1 MENLRYI
8 NVYIVSIIYCCWKL
22 KRIGIWKFKT
32 VTFVNLFRKFDNSK
46 LEIWKLMILLIPIF
60 DIILIYWEISILVI
74 PFFEI
79 NFQEIFNV
87 NDDEYKNSLL
97 NSIFSRVTYII
108 ACIILYNIEINEK
121 NRIEWITIAICL
133 FLVDLPLLKPTCND
147 SCSSKHDRSFLRFFS
162 FDFSTYHLRI
172 QIRSF
177 SRLYTFMR

>member
-1 MENLRYI
+1 MAGIKRNLENLRYI

-60 DIILIYWEISILVI
+60 DIILIYWEVSILVI

-97 NSIFSRVTYII
+97 NFIFLRVTYII
-108 ACIILYNIEINEK
+108 ACIQLYIILKLTRRIALNELLLQF
-121 NRIEWITIAICL
+121 IYFLWI
-133 FLVDLPLLKPTCND
+133 FL
-147 SCSSKHDRSFLRFFS
+147 
-162 FDFSTYHLRI
+162 Y
-172 QIRSF
+172 
-177 SRLYTFMR
+177 